1 MVHVVL
7 FDYPTLKSRFFL
19 ESTLAQELEHIRA
32 LKIAAA
38 DNTADG
44 KTKCIDVK
52 TYWRHMTY
60 THNVSVDVLRSVYGV
75 KTELIER
82 AAGGQ
87 MICMLIS

>member
-1 MVHVVL
+1 MPSEAAAAVRRRG
-7 FDYPTLKSRFFL
+7 K
-19 ESTLAQELEHIRA
+19 QEIGINHIRA
-32 LKIAAA
+32 LKVAAEH
-38 DNTADG
+38 NTADG
-44 KTKCIDVK
+44 KTKCVDVK

-82 AAGGQ
+82 ATGGE

>member
-1 MVHVVL
+1 M
-7 FDYPTLKSRFFL
+7 FCNSREKEMWFCTC
-19 ESTLAQELEHIRA
+19 SSVCRA
-32 LKIAAA
+32 LKNDCAIMIEH
-38 DNTADG
+38 G